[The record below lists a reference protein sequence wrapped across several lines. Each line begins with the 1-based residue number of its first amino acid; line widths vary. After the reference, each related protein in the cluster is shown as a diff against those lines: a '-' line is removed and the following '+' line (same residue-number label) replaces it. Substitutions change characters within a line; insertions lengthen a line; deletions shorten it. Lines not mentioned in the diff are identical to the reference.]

1 VQDDQKAMANLEAR
15 AAKGRRMNAHDSTTD
30 PQVSCL
36 HDLLLSY
43 AIDKIFLILMGASR
57 HMALVC
63 LLRGTLV
70 TSHLA

>member
-1 VQDDQKAMANLEAR
+1 MANLEAR
-15 AAKGRRMNAHDSTTD
+15 AAKARKMNAHHSTTD

-36 HDLLLSY
+36 PDLLMSY
-43 AIDKIFLILMGASR
+43 AILLILTIMGACR
-57 HMALVC
+57 HMALDY